1 MSLSLTTKKKLID
14 GIRILDSELS
24 KYDKNNKIIIINN
37 KFSYIFQQVLKF

>member
-1 MSLSLTTKKKLID
+1 MSLFLTTKKELID

-37 KFSYIFQQVLKF
+37 KFSYIFQQVLMF